1 MGTVIVNPF
10 VKGDRIE
17 IPVGTSIHSAHSG
30 TIRKCISS
38 RDVTIVRALPGRV
51 NVSDPKS
58 PVVHLPEITW
68 EGTFGQWLT
77 VRVTPEFCEATGTG
91 TPALPDVGSVSGDV
105 AYGHG
110 TDNRY
115 ITR

>member
-1 MGTVIVNPF
+1 MSTVIVQP
-10 VKGDRIE
+10 VRQRRRIE

-51 NVSDPKS
+51 NVSDRKS

-68 EGTFGQWLT
+68 EGTFGQWL
-77 VRVTPEFCEATGTG
+77 TPEFCEATGTG

-110 TDNRY
+110 NDNRY